1 MGFSL
6 CKILDCDF
14 VVWAWIG
21 CSKPLQPLQPGPGS
35 LLVGWDMVGCP
46 WPHGLPLPA
55 VSNAPL
61 SASVMTQVGWL
72 RVVATPT
79 PTPNCAWLWV
89 ARGYRRHIT
98 RHDASWVRHEPPR
111 PSFAWPSFCFTKN
124 QQVLWKWVAQVRR
137 LFVSMFNRG
146 GHGRIGFRSWP
157 ELAGPGPLSAMTKP
171 QSLSRG
177 VGVSLGPRRGR
188 LGRTE

>member
-21 CSKPLQPLQPGPGS
+21 CSKPLQPRAWFSLGGLGYGGMSLAPRASIACRLQ
-35 LLVGWDMVGCP
+35 CP
-46 WPHGLPLPA
+46 SFGVCDDSGGMAQGGADPNP
-55 VSNAPL
+55 NAQL
-61 SASVMTQVGWL
+61 CLAL
-72 RVVATPT
+72 
-79 PTPNCAWLWV
+79 V

-137 LFVSMFNRG
+137 LFVPMFNRG

-157 ELAGPGPLSAMTKP
+157 ELAGLGPLSAMTKP

>member
-1 MGFSL
+1 MFKTSATSAAWAWFSL
-6 CKILDCDF
+6 GGL
-14 VVWAWIG
+14 G
-21 CSKPLQPLQPGPGS
+21 YGGMS
-35 LLVGWDMVGCP
+35 L
-46 WPHGLPLPA
+46 
-55 VSNAPL
+55 APR
-61 SASVMTQVGWL
+61 ASVACRLQCPSFGVCDDSGG
-72 RVVATPT
+72 VAQGGAD
-79 PTPNCAWLWV
+79 PNPNAQLCLALV

-177 VGVSLGPRRGR
+177 GWGFIGDHVGGGLAGQNSTPVLPELLAFPVGSSPFP
-188 LGRTE
+188 

>member
-14 VVWAWIG
+14 VVWAWIDVQNL
-21 CSKPLQPLQPGPGS
+21 CSLGPGS
-35 LLVGWDMVGCP
+35 LLVGWDMVGCL

-61 SASVMTQVGWL
+61 PASVMTQV
-72 RVVATPT
+72 VAQGGAD
-79 PTPNCAWLWV
+79 PNPNAQLCLALV

-137 LFVSMFNRG
+137 LFVPMFNRG

-157 ELAGPGPLSAMTKP
+157 ELAGLGPLSAMTKP